1 MQNAYRYSHTPTQL
15 LRIFVIVHL
24 SSFLVSKSI
33 LDAYYDK
40 PARQQPQQIHR
51 KPAPK
56 FSAAVPSYQDAT
68 DALETA
74 RTRSVQPPNH
84 SLSHQHIVPP
94 PPPPTTIPAD
104 DNTMA
109 PKQKG
114 ENTKKAAGNAKKA
127 EVAAQKAAAAD
138 RQKEADESQQ
148 WSKGAKSTDK
158 KADQAEKKAAAAAAK
173 AERDRLLAE
182 EEKNQ
187 PSKPK
192 GAGKKTAEKKVAA
205 PKLNLDDLD
214 RDSDSKDHARGP
226 DARRERTLNASG
238 IDNALDALDL
248 TTNNHNNAQTVE
260 RHPERRF
267 KAAYKAFE
275 ERRLPEIEAE
285 SPGLRRNQRVEQA
298 RKEFERSPENP
309 FNQVS
314 VGFDAS
320 REEVREVKKKVREG
334 VEGRLADR

>member
-1 MQNAYRYSHTPTQL
+1 M
-15 LRIFVIVHL
+15 
-24 SSFLVSKSI
+24 
-33 LDAYYDK
+33 
-40 PARQQPQQIHR
+40 
-51 KPAPK
+51 
-56 FSAAVPSYQDAT
+56 VPSYQDAT

-74 RTRSVQPPNH
+74 RSRSAQPLKYTQQP
-84 SLSHQHIVPP
+84 LVL
-94 PPPPTTIPAD
+94 PPTPLQQAHTP
-104 DNTMA
+104 TMA
-109 PKQKG
+109 PKGKG
-114 ENTKKAAGNAKKA
+114 ENIKKVAGNAKKA

-138 RQKEADESQQ
+138 RQKEAEEQKE

-158 KADQAEKKAAAAAAK
+158 KAAEADKKAAAAAAK

-192 GAGKKTAEKKVAA
+192 GAGKKVAEKKVA

-214 RDSDSKDHARGP
+214 RDSDEKDAGP
-226 DARRERTLNASG
+226 KRERTLNATG
-238 IDNALDALDL
+238 IDNALDALSL
-248 TTNNHNNAQTVE
+248 TANNNAQAVE

-275 ERRLPEIEAE
+275 ERRIPEIEAE
-285 SPGLRRNQRVEQA
+285 QPGLRRNQRVEQA
-298 RKEFERSPENP
+298 RKEFEKHPDNP

-320 REEVREVKKKVREG
+320 REEVREVKKKVRDG
-334 VEGRLADR
+334 VEGRLGDR